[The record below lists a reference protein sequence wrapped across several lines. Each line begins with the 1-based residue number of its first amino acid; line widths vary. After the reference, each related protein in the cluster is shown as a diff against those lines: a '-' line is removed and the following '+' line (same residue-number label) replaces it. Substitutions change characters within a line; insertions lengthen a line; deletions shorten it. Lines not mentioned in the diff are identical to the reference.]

1 MEKPWINS
9 YPAGVP
15 ADIDISAYESL
26 NHLFQES
33 FDKFGPRTAFENMG
47 VKLSYAELDVKSQ
60 QFAGFLQSQG
70 LKPGDRVALMM
81 PNLLQYPIALCGVLR
96 AGMVVVNVNPLYT
109 PRELEHQMKDSGA
122 KVIVVLEN
130 VANTLAEVIG
140 KTQIKQVVLAK
151 VGDQLGFPK
160 GLITNFAIRYVKKLI
175 PSFSLPETIGFNAA
189 LTQGKAAGFAKV
201 SSQASDI
208 AFLQYTG
215 GTTGVS
221 KGAVL
226 LHSTLIGALLSSH
239 AWLKPV
245 LDVAPKIE
253 SPLIVTALP
262 LYHVF
267 ALVTCC
273 LLGMRTGGCNLL
285 ITNPRDLPG
294 MIAELKKHRFHVFP
308 AVNTLFNGLIN
319 QPSFAEVDFSSLRVS
334 NGGGMAVQAAVAER
348 WMKITNCP
356 IIEGFG
362 MTETSSGITCNPATS
377 REYTGTVG
385 VPMPG
390 ADVQICDDDGNPVA
404 IGERGEICMKGAMV
418 MREYWQRAHENPQHF
433 TKAGYFKSGD
443 IAIMDRAGFIKI
455 VDRKKDM
462 ILVSG
467 FNVYPNEIEEVVVQ
481 HPGVLECAAV
491 GVPDKNSGEAVR
503 LFVVKKDPN
512 LTAEDIQ
519 EFCKEQLTG
528 YKKPKF
534 IVFRDDLPKSNV
546 GKILR
551 RELRDK

>member
-1 MEKPWINS
+1 MEKIWIKS

-15 ADIDISAYESL
+15 ADIDVSAYESL

-33 FDKFGPRTAFENMG
+33 FEKFGPRTAFENMG
-47 VKLSYAELDVKSQ
+47 VKLSYAELDERSQ

-122 KVIVVLEN
+122 RMIVVLEN
-130 VANTLAEVIG
+130 VANTLADVIA
-140 KTQIKQVVLAK
+140 KTQIEWVVLAK

-160 GLITNFAIRYVKKLI
+160 GLITNIVIRYVKKMV
-175 PSFSLPETIGFNAA
+175 PEFTLPKTIGFNAA
-189 LTQGKAAGFAKV
+189 LAQGKAAGFKKV
-201 SSQASDI
+201 STSADDI

-226 LHSTLIGALLSSH
+226 LHKTLIGALLSSH
-239 AWLKPV
+239 AWLKPA
-245 LDVAPKIE
+245 LDVEPKIE

-285 ITNPRDLPG
+285 ITNPRDLVSL
-294 MIAELKKHRFHVFP
+294 IAELKKHRFHVFP

-334 NGGGMAVQAAVAER
+334 NGGGMAVQSAVAER
-348 WMKITNCP
+348 WMKITGCP

-390 ADVQICDDDGNPVA
+390 ADVEICDDDGNPVA
-404 IGERGEICMKGAMV
+404 IGERGEICMKGPMV

-433 TKAGYFKSGD
+433 TKTGYFKSGD
-443 IAIMDRAGFIKI
+443 IAIMDNTGFIKI

-491 GVPDKNSGEAVR
+491 GVPDKNAGEAVK

-512 LTAEDIQ
+512 LTAEMIQ